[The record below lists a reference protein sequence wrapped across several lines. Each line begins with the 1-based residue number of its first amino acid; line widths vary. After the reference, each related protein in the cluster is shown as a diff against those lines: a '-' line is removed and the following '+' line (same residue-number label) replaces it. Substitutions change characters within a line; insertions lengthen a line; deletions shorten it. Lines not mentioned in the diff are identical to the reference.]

1 MGQNETWR
9 KNNNGEMELIEAIT
23 VIDPEPTKTEITL
36 RDLHGIDAPEISDDA
51 LKTVVE
57 YLQER
62 E

>member
-9 KNNNGEMELIEAIT
+9 KSNNGEMELIEAIT

-36 RDLHGIDAPEISDDA
+36 RDLPGIDAPEISAAA
-51 LKTVVE
+51 LTTVVE
-57 YLQER
+57 VLQER